1 VNDTSL
7 FLPELVYVAGR
18 FVRDTAVVADAT
30 GVITYVGPAE
40 EAPVGGA
47 VAIER
52 MPGCALVPGL
62 VNGHSHA
69 FQRMIRGWTQWKP
82 ERGAEA
88 DFWSWRDAMYRA
100 VLQLTAQELY
110 DVSRF
115 CFIEMLLAGYT
126 TVGEFHYVHRDEQG
140 DGYADPN
147 ELAFAVVRAAEDA
160 GIRIALL
167 NVCYATGGVGEPL
180 RELQRRFASGK
191 LEDFLKN
198 TDALRLRIAGI
209 PLASVG
215 LAPHSIRAVP
225 REWLQPMAQH
235 ARKQSYPLHMHV
247 SEQPAEVNAS
257 LVAYGQR
264 PGFILA
270 DEGVLGTDFTA
281 VHGTHLSAG
290 EIAAFGAAGVTVCAC
305 PTTERDL
312 GDGIL
317 AAPELQEA
325 GARFCIGS
333 DSQSVVD
340 PFAEM
345 RALEY
350 HTRLRTLR
358 RVVLAEETETNRWD
372 VAPVLLT
379 AGTLGG
385 AHALAVN
392 AGAIEPGK
400 LADFIVIDLEHTALA
415 GWTDKNLSAL
425 LTLSA
430 PTNVVRDVW
439 VGGHRVVEQREHPL
453 LRNARAR
460 FDAACGRALA

>member
-1 VNDTSL
+1 LNDTSV
-7 FLPELVYVAGR
+7 FLPELVYGGGR
-18 FVRDTAVVADAT
+18 FVRDTAIVADAT
-30 GVITYVGPAE
+30 GVITYVGPSDG
-40 EAPVGGA
+40 APVGGA
-47 VAIER
+47 AAIER
-52 MPGCALVPGL
+52 MPGCALLPGL

-100 VLQLTAQELY
+100 VLQLTAQEVY

-140 DGYADPN
+140 SGYDDPN

-160 GIRIALL
+160 GIRIGLL

-191 LEDFLKN
+191 LEDYLKN
-198 TDALRLRIAGI
+198 TDALRLKTAGI

-225 REWLQPMAQH
+225 REWLQPIAQH
-235 ARKQSYPLHMHV
+235 ARAHGYPLHLHV

-264 PGFILA
+264 PGFVLA
-270 DEGVLGTDFTA
+270 DAGVLGADFTA

-290 EIAAFGAAGVTVCAC
+290 EIAAFGAAGVTICAC

-317 AAPELQEA
+317 AAPELQQA

-333 DSQSVVD
+333 DSQTAID
-340 PFAEM
+340 PFEEM

-358 RVVLAEETETNRWD
+358 RVVLAEESQPDHWD
-372 VAPVLLT
+372 VAPVLMY

-385 AHALAVN
+385 AQALGLS

-400 LADFIVIDLEHTALA
+400 LADFVALDLEHTALA
-415 GWTDKNLSAL
+415 GWTDTNLSAL

-430 PTNVVRDVW
+430 PSSVVRDVW
-439 VGGHRVVEQREHPL
+439 VGGHRVVQQREHPL
-453 LRNARAR
+453 LRNARSR
-460 FDAACGRALA
+460 FDAACRRVLA